1 MTNVI
6 PKKTGI
12 PSSSNKHPSSSEE
25 KNTEPLPKKQKTN
38 HLPIQSHEKK
48 NSTTFQPT
56 PIHKLHDTQSLELIT
71 TTVTVNNNKTAVR
84 NHNSARS
91 VQISQTN
98 KISIEEDDDDT
109 EIDVAPFETKEATT
123 EEEQDSPQNVKYI
136 LSTFFFG
143 LIFTH
148 HRLTNSQK
156 PIVEVNPVP
165 VAAYHPEKKEKTV
178 KTVKMPFEPDNLL
191 FDNST
196 KKWIPKW
203 QIISEVLMTKISS
216 TQQFQVSFSLDP
228 IYL

>member
-136 LSTFFFG
+136 LSTFFFW
-143 LIFTH
+143 LDFHTPSIDK
-148 HRLTNSQK
+148 LTETYCRGQSSSSGSLS
-156 PIVEVNPVP
+156 PR
-165 VAAYHPEKKEKTV
+165 KKRKNCQNRQNALRTRQ
-178 KTVKMPFEPDNLL
+178 PPL
-191 FDNST
+191 
-196 KKWIPKW
+196 
-203 QIISEVLMTKISS
+203 
-216 TQQFQVSFSLDP
+216 
-228 IYL
+228 